1 MSFDKYVT
9 VYPKL
14 HYTKYS
20 VHFRSV
26 KSLSLVWF
34 FATPWTS
41 ALQASL
47 SITIS
52 QTLLKVMF
60 IELVMPS
67 SHFIL
72 CRPLLCWLA
81 HRLGLETRKTKPWLG
96 AWNFQLS
103 SSRKGRGARNWVN
116 NGLSP
121 HEEASI
127 KSQLY
132 MSIPNSLIILSAP
145 HLCTLLYL
153 DWITNRDI
161 QFSTM
166 NSDHYITT

>member
-34 FATPWTS
+34 FAAHGLQHSRPPCPSPTPRPCS
-41 ALQASL
+41 NSCSL
-47 SITIS
+47 SWWWHPT
-52 QTLLKVMF
+52 M
-60 IELVMPS
+60 S
-67 SHFIL
+67 SCH
-72 CRPLLCWLA
+72 PLLCWLA

-127 KSQLY
+127 KSQWY
-132 MSIPNSLIILSAP
+132 MSIPNFLIILSAP
-145 HLCTLLYL
+145 HLCTLLCL

-161 QFSTM
+161 LFSTM
-166 NSDHYITT
+166 SSDHYITT